1 MSKPARRR
9 PTLRTLASRQAS
21 WLSPLLLTMVAL
33 SCSEKPDSPQGLNTR
48 ETEPEVMVTAGAAG
62 TEAPA
67 SSPVTESPAPT
78 SLAGHRICLDPGH
91 DSYWVA
97 GASGRTS
104 SGSVPRHPQAQIP
117 LVEHELTL
125 QVAYRLKSLLES
137 EGAYVCVTR
146 RPAEE
151 GGYLAIEPY
160 DYTGDGRVRPA
171 SRTVEDVPE
180 LIQPRIDLANSFR
193 AEILVSIHFNGSEDQ
208 RLRGT
213 EVYYT
218 DAGPREAQGREL
230 AQSLLSALTA
240 EMRAAGHATLDRGVR
255 SDRYQRYSQQETL
268 RLFANNAAVI
278 RANGHDPGDCP
289 DCYRQ
294 LTLGNNPMSLH
305 RGTYVGALVE
315 VEFLSNP
322 DVVEG
327 FILRPDSLD
336 VIAKGLLQGIKGY
349 FEAD

>member
-1 MSKPARRR
+1 M
-9 PTLRTLASRQAS
+9 LAF
-21 WLSPLLLTMVAL
+21 
-33 SCSEKPDSPQGLNTR
+33 SCSQGPDTPKGLGER
-48 ETEPEVMVTAGAAG
+48 ETEPNVIVTAGAAG
-62 TEAPA
+62 DEGPA
-67 SSPVTESPAPT
+67 ASPVTESSPPS
-78 SLAGHRICLDPGH
+78 SLADHRICLDPGH

-125 QVAYRLKSLLES
+125 QVAYRLKALLEF
-137 EGAYVCVTR
+137 EGSQVCVTR
-146 RPAEE
+146 KPAEE
-151 GGYLAIEPY
+151 GGQLAIEPY
-160 DYTGDGRVRPA
+160 DYTGDGRVRPV

-180 LIQPRIDLANSFR
+180 LIQPRIDSANSFR
-193 AEILVSIHFNGSEDQ
+193 AEILVSIHFNGSEGR

-218 DAGPREAQGREL
+218 DAGPREAQGRRL

-240 EMRAAGHATLDRGVR
+240 EMRRAGHATLDRGVR

-278 RANGHDPGDCP
+278 RANGHDPGNCP

-305 RGTYVGALVE
+305 RGAYVGALVE

-336 VIAKGLLQGIKGY
+336 VIANGLLQGIRGY
-349 FEAD
+349 FEAN

>member
-1 MSKPARRR
+1 M
-9 PTLRTLASRQAS
+9 LAF
-21 WLSPLLLTMVAL
+21 
-33 SCSEKPDSPQGLNTR
+33 SCSQEPDTPEGLA
-48 ETEPEVMVTAGAAG
+48 ELEIEPDVIVTAGAAG
-62 TEAPA
+62 NEGPDA
-67 SSPVTESPAPT
+67 SPVTESLARS

-91 DSYWVA
+91 DSYWVT

-117 LVEHELTL
+117 LIEHELTL
-125 QVAYRLKSLLES
+125 QVAYRLEALLES
-137 EGAYVCVTR
+137 EGAQVCVTR

-151 GGYLAIEPY
+151 GGHLVIEPY

-180 LIQPRIDLANSFR
+180 LIQPRIDSANSFR
-193 AEILVSIHFNGSEDQ
+193 AEILVSIHFNGSEDR

-213 EVYYT
+213 EVYHT
-218 DAGPREAQGREL
+218 DAGPAEAQGRRL

-240 EMRAAGHATLDRGVR
+240 EMRHAGHATVDRGVR
-255 SDRYQRYSQQETL
+255 SDRYQRYTQQDTL

-278 RANGHDPGDCP
+278 RANGHDPGNCP

-305 RGTYVGALVE
+305 RGAYVGALVE
-315 VEFLSNP
+315 VEFLSSP

-336 VIAKGLLQGIKGY
+336 IIASGLLQGIRGY
-349 FEAD
+349 FEAN